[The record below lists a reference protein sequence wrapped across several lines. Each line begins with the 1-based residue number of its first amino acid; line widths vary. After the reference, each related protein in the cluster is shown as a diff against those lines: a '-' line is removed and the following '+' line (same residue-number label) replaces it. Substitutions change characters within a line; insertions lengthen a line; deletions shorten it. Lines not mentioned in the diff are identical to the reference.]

1 MDVVLLIGR
10 ILFAAIFIASGIGHL
25 ANRKAMA
32 EYARALGAPGGEFG
46 VVVSGLVILV
56 GGIMVAA
63 GIWGDLGAILLFAF
77 LVPTTLL
84 MHRFWKI
91 EDPQMQQMDQ
101 VMFFKNVSLIGGSV
115 ILFWAFN
122 QLELPLTVTNSL
134 INKL

>member
-10 ILFAAIFIASGIGHL
+10 ILFAAIFIVGGIGHL

-32 EYARALGAPGGEFG
+32 GYAQSMGVPAAELGT
-46 VVVSGLVILV
+46 VVSGLVILG

-77 LVPTTLL
+77 LTPTTLL

-91 EDPQMQQMDQ
+91 DDPQMQQMDQ
-101 VMFFKNVSLIGGSV
+101 VMFFKNISLMGGALV
-115 ILFWAFN
+115 LFWAFN
-122 QLELPLTVTNSL
+122 QLDLPLTVTNSL
-134 INKL
+134 IEKL

>member
-32 EYARALGAPGGEFG
+32 GYAQSMGVPAAELGT
-46 VVVSGLVILV
+46 VVSGLMILA

-91 EDPQMQQMDQ
+91 DDPQMQQLDQ
-101 VMFFKNVSLIGGSV
+101 VNFFKNVSLTGGAIV
-115 ILFWAFN
+115 LFWAFN
-122 QLELPLTVTNSL
+122 QLDLPLTVTDSL
-134 INKL
+134 ISKL

>member
-10 ILFAAIFIASGIGHL
+10 ILFVAIFVVGGIGHL
-25 ANRKAMA
+25 TNRKAMA

-77 LVPTTLL
+77 LVPTTLF

-91 EDPQMQQMDQ
+91 DDPQMQQMDQ
-101 VMFFKNVSLIGGSV
+101 VMFFKNVSLMGGALV
-115 ILFWAFN
+115 LFWAFN
-122 QLELPLTVTNSL
+122 QLDLPLTVTDSL
-134 INKL
+134 IGKL

>member
-10 ILFAAIFIASGIGHL
+10 ILFAAIFIVGGIGHL

-32 EYARALGAPGGEFG
+32 GYAQSMGVPAAELGT
-46 VVVSGLVILV
+46 VVSGLVILG

-77 LVPTTLL
+77 LIPTTLL

-91 EDPQMQQMDQ
+91 DDPQMQQVDQ
-101 VMFFKNVSLIGGSV
+101 VMFFKNISLMGGALV
-115 ILFWAFN
+115 LFWAFN
-122 QLELPLTVTNSL
+122 QLDLPLTVTNSL
-134 INKL
+134 IEKL

>member
-10 ILFAAIFIASGIGHL
+10 ILFAAIFIVGGIGHL

-32 EYARALGAPGGEFG
+32 GYAQSMGVPAAELGT
-46 VVVSGLVILV
+46 VVSGLVILG

-77 LVPTTLL
+77 LIPTTLL

-91 EDPQMQQMDQ
+91 DDPQMQQVDQ
-101 VMFFKNVSLIGGSV
+101 VMFFKNISLMGGAL

-122 QLELPLTVTNSL
+122 QLDLPLTVTNSL
-134 INKL
+134 IEKL